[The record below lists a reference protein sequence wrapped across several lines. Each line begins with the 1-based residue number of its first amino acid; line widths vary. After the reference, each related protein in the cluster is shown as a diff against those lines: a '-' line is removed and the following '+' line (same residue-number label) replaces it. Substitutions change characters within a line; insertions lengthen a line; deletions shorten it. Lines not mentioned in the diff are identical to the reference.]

1 MFEEQYE
8 CIESLNN
15 KKLLSEDEQ
24 RILFKRDRKNKICFS
39 RLL

>member
-24 RILFKRDRKNKICFS
+24 RILFKGNRKNKI
-39 RLL
+39 